1 MVLVVG
7 CIGWAVPDTARA
19 EYKGTL
25 SGDQFVDM
33 VTQTTAQVVVVNFW
47 ATWCGPCRQEFPSL
61 MALRDQYDDKE
72 LLLLGISLDYN
83 AEAVRVFTDRVGFNY
98 PIYLDGGEI
107 ASAFKVT
114 AIPRL
119 LVFADGKLRASHVG
133 YIPEDT
139 LNHLIRSL
147 LDADATGGDS

>member
-33 VTQTTAQVVVVNFW
+33 VTRTTAQVVVVNFW

-61 MALRDQYDDKE
+61 MALREQYDDQE

-83 AEAVRVFTDRVGFNY
+83 AEAVRFFTDRVGFNY

-107 ASAFKVT
+107 APAFQVT

-119 LVFADGKLRASHVG
+119 LVFAHGKLQASHVG
-133 YIPEDT
+133 YMPEET

-147 LDADATGGDS
+147 LDADASGEDS